1 MINFF
6 FFKFKTKN
14 KRMNGKVCGPRVQ
27 LAFTINAICHF
38 EYFLLCN
45 LNNNASYLNF
55 VGKYNFNL
63 I

>member
-1 MINFF
+1 
-6 FFKFKTKN
+6 
-14 KRMNGKVCGPRVQ
+14 MNRKLCGPRVQ